1 MKKSLLLSLALALPL
16 AASAQVQL
24 ISGYNFGQFLG
35 GGAPSLD
42 GETGD
47 TVGSVGAN
55 WAGTNAPPLESGGG
69 YVGNNSLTGN
79 YSNGT
84 GRAYWDGS
92 NGSTAFSLNGS
103 GIVAVDVGAN
113 AINGRNVYNT
123 QMFLVGD
130 DLNLALST
138 GGAGS
143 LAFVTNTIG
152 FADYDPTAFVNAGAS
167 VNDANFTFAAST
179 PGSDVTINWFLNDSV
194 TSFASSTIS
203 GSTFSVYSVDLLSS
217 FYGDMDAKLVGVF
230 SGSVMLDNVQF
241 NGVTASAIPEPS
253 TYAMMAG
260 GLALGIA
267 VFRRRQA
274 AAAAAAQA

>member
-1 MKKSLLLSLALALPL
+1 MKKSLLLSFALALPL

-42 GETGD
+42 GTTGD

-69 YVGNNSLTGN
+69 YVGSNALTGD

-92 NGSTAFSLNGS
+92 NGSTAFSLNGT

-152 FADYDPTAFVNAGAS
+152 FTDYNPDSFAPVGLG
-167 VNDANFTFAAST
+167 NDANFTFAAST
-179 PGSDVTINWFLNDSV
+179 PGANVTINWLIDGA
-194 TSFASSTIS
+194 TFASTVIS
-203 GSTFSVYSVDLLSS
+203 GSTFSAYSVDLPLS
-217 FYGDMDAKLVGVF
+217 FYGDASATLVAQFG
-230 SGSVMLDNVQF
+230 GSVMLDNVQF